1 MKLII
6 VKILPIM
13 QDSIVSTLHFIL
25 NYLKSI
31 STLYL
36 TFFPISDNKARS
48 CRFSLQT
55 RLSYRGRTSSIYLKR
70 CSALKEYKLLETSFQ
85 KKMWSCKEAVKHIEF
100 FVCFCP
106 TDAWSKFSGSSTRRR
121 IGTIEQVA
129 TLISLNTGNHI
140 CTWFICNLLEI
151 ISRLQIHIK
160 GYLKWQ

>member
-1 MKLII
+1 MNSTKFQVHYYYFFYRCIIIIFFMKLII

-100 FVCFCP
+100 FCLFLSNWCL
-106 TDAWSKFSGSSTRRR
+106 
-121 IGTIEQVA
+121 EQVFWKFHKKTDRNYRA
-129 TLISLNTGNHI
+129 SGHPY
-140 CTWFICNLLEI
+140 FIKY
-151 ISRLQIHIK
+151 R
-160 GYLKWQ
+160 